1 MDFNKILNDQ
11 KAIDALDRENWS
23 AFFNQIS
30 SLDLSREDF
39 YETLK
44 LIVSEASDQLCNWIN
59 NLKLTITN
67 QDITFIRS
75 HWSYGIEITDITISY
90 KLKWLTFLHWIMF
103 SNTRFGGW
111 ADKDTQEIIQ
121 GFFDKESLGDPCSG
135 NGEFYSISLYVG
147 IPLDNYQNQV
157 EYQIRLS
164 ERYYFNG
171 SSLCGV
177 PKHLLSD
184 VINQINKKVDN
195 LITKLI
201 EKINQ
206 IKYENN

>member
-1 MDFNKILNDQ
+1 M
-11 KAIDALDRENWS
+11 
-23 AFFNQIS
+23 
-30 SLDLSREDF
+30 
-39 YETLK
+39 
-44 LIVSEASDQLCNWIN
+44 IVSEASDQLCNWIN

-147 IPLDNYQNQV
+147 IPLDNY
-157 EYQIRLS
+157 
-164 ERYYFNG
+164 
-171 SSLCGV
+171 
-177 PKHLLSD
+177 
-184 VINQINKKVDN
+184 
-195 LITKLI
+195 
-201 EKINQ
+201 
-206 IKYENN
+206 